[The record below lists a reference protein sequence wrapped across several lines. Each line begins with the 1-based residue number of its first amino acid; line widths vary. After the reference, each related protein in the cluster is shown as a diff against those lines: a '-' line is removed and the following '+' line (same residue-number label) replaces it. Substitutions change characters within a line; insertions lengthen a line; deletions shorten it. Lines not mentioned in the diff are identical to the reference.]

1 MSFYKIFDE
10 CFVFVNN
17 NIIDLCFSCCSY
29 VPSQGDTVVFEA
41 ITQAPPADLPHAL
54 RWYNHISSYGAAK
67 ASFPG
72 SKKDLQSYGGGA
84 ATNGV
89 NGTKK
94 KADDDDDDF
103 DLFGSDSEEV
113 SSIHCFQ
120 CSVIDS

>member
-1 MSFYKIFDE
+1 MNALCSQI
-10 CFVFVNN
+10 
-17 NIIDLCFSCCSY
+17 IIDLCFSCCSY

-54 RWYNHISSYGAAK
+54 RWYNHILSYGAEK

-72 SKKDLQSYGGGA
+72 SKKDLQSYGSGA

-89 NGTKK
+89 SGTKK
-94 KADDDDDDF
+94 KAEDDDDF

-113 SSIHCFQ
+113 RSMYC
-120 CSVIDS
+120 CPYSVIYS